1 MTKEKQDFQKSGEL
15 LVRWYQKVKRD
26 LPWRHTKEA
35 YPIWI
40 SETMLQQTRVETVR
54 PYYERFLTAFP
65 TPEALAAATEEEV
78 LSLWQG
84 LGYYSRARNLQAGVR
99 ELVEVYGGKLPRER
113 KEVEK
118 LRGVGPYT
126 AGALLSLV
134 YGLPEPA
141 VDGNVY
147 RVITR
152 FSTISEPIDVASTR
166 KIVSEV
172 VSQMIP
178 VDQAGDFNQALMEL
192 GATLCSP
199 RSPRCMDC
207 PIHEMCWGYKK
218 GNPVEFPKKSPPKPP
233 KLKFL
238 VAGVLIDQG
247 KVLLRKR
254 PSRGLLAKMWEFPTV
269 ENLEDQVVQALQ
281 ECFAEAGVE
290 VEIKGLLCGV
300 DHIFSHQKWDL
311 RGFEAKLT
319 ESPIHLPED
328 WAWHEWNQPEKILW
342 AGPHSKIANFL
353 QNGEKNLRFG
363 DKDKE
368 RMVSF

>member
-1 MTKEKQDFQKSGEL
+1 MTKEKQDFQKAGEL

-54 PYYERFLTAFP
+54 PYYERFLKAFP

-99 ELVEVYGGKLPRER
+99 EMVEVYGGKLPRER

-118 LRGVGPYT
+118 LKGVGPYT

-141 VDGNVY
+141 IDGTVY

-152 FSTISEPIDVASTR
+152 FSTISEPIDVVSTR

-172 VSQMIP
+172 VSQMMR

-199 RSPRCMDC
+199 RSPQCVDC
-207 PIHEMCWGYKK
+207 PIHEMCLGYKK
-218 GNPVEFPKKSPPKPP
+218 GNLMEFPKKSPPKPP
-233 KLKFL
+233 KFKFL
-238 VAGVLIDQG
+238 VAGILIDQG

-254 PSRGLLAKMWEFPTV
+254 PSQGLLASMWEFPTV
-269 ENLEDQVVQALQ
+269 ENLEDQGNQAL
-281 ECFAEAGVE
+281 EAYFSEAGLE
-290 VEIKGLLCGV
+290 VEIKDSFAGWI
-300 DHIFSHQKWDL
+300 IFLVIRNGIYEAL
-311 RGFEAKLT
+311 R
-319 ESPIHLPED
+319 
-328 WAWHEWNQPEKILW
+328 
-342 AGPHSKIANFL
+342 
-353 QNGEKNLRFG
+353 
-363 DKDKE
+363 
-368 RMVSF
+368 